1 MGFSLYEI
9 NAQIEAALNDA
20 VDQET
25 GEVIS
30 EKALEALQELEM
42 QKDEK
47 VEQLALL
54 YKNKVAEA
62 NALKAEKMAFAAR
75 QTAAEKTAE
84 SIKQY
89 LAQTLNGEKIKG
101 DRYTIGWR
109 KSESVTIAKDAFLP
123 DEYLTFKEPEPNKT
137 AIKKALKAG
146 IQIEGAILAETN
158 NIQIK

>member
-9 NAQIEAALNDA
+9 NSQIEAALTSA

-25 GEVIS
+25 GEIIS
-30 EKALEALQELEM
+30 EKALEALQVLEM

-62 NALKAEKMAFAAR
+62 AALKAEKMAFTAR
-75 QTAAEKTAE
+75 QTAAEKAAE

-89 LAQTLNGEKIKG
+89 LAQTLRGEKIKG
-101 DRYTIGWR
+101 ERFSIGWR
-109 KSESVTIAKDAFLP
+109 KSESVTIAEGAFLP
-123 DEYLTFKEPEPNKT
+123 DEYLTFKAPEPNKT
-137 AIKKALKAG
+137 AIKNALKAG
-146 IQIEGAILAETN
+146 KKIEGASLEKTN

>member
-9 NAQIEAALNDA
+9 NSQIEAALTSA

-25 GEVIS
+25 GEIIS
-30 EKALEALQELEM
+30 EKALEALQVLEM

-62 NALKAEKMAFAAR
+62 AALKAEKMAFTAR
-75 QTAAEKTAE
+75 QTAAEKAAE

-89 LAQTLNGEKIKG
+89 LSQALNGEKFKT
-101 DRYTIGWR
+101 DRCSIGWR
-109 KSESVTIAKDAFLP
+109 RSESVTIAEGAFLP
-123 DEYLTFKEPEPNKT
+123 DEYLTFKAPEPNKM
-137 AIKKALKAG
+137 AIKNALKAG
-146 IQIEGAILAETN
+146 KKIEGASLDTAN

>member
-9 NAQIEAALNDA
+9 NSQIEAALNGA

-54 YKNKVAEA
+54 YKNKIAEA
-62 NALKAEKMAFAAR
+62 TALKAEKMAFAAR
-75 QTAAEKTAE
+75 QTAAEKVAE

-109 KSESVTIAKDAFLP
+109 KSESVLISEGAFLP

-146 IQIEGAILAETN
+146 TQIEGATLTETN

>member
-9 NAQIEAALNDA
+9 NSQIEAALNSA

-25 GEVIS
+25 GEIIS

-42 QKDEK
+42 QKDKK

-54 YKNKVAEA
+54 YKNKVAEVA
-62 NALKAEKMAFAAR
+62 ALKAEKMAFAAR
-75 QTAAEKTAE
+75 QTAAEKAAE

-89 LAQTLNGEKIKG
+89 LEQTLHGEKIKG
-101 DRYTIGWR
+101 ERFSIGWR
-109 KSESVTIAKDAFLP
+109 KSESVTIAEGAFLP
-123 DEYLTFKEPEPNKT
+123 DEYLTFKAPEPNKT
-137 AIKKALKAG
+137 AIKNALKSG
-146 IQIEGAILAETN
+146 KKIEGASLEKTN

>member
-9 NAQIEAALNDA
+9 NYQIETALNRA

-25 GEVIS
+25 GEIIS

-54 YKNKVAEA
+54 YKNKIAEA
-62 NALKAEKMAFAAR
+62 AALKAEKMAFSAR
-75 QTAAEKTAE
+75 QTAAENAAE

-89 LAQTLNGEKIKG
+89 LTQTLHGEKFKS
-101 DRYTIGWR
+101 DRCSIGWR
-109 KSESVTIAKDAFLP
+109 KSESVTIAEGAFLP
-123 DEYLTFKEPEPNKT
+123 DEYLTFKAPEPNKT
-137 AIKKALKAG
+137 AIKNALKAG
-146 IQIEGAILAETN
+146 KKIEGASLDTAN

>member
-9 NAQIEAALNDA
+9 NSQIEAALNSA

-25 GEVIS
+25 GEIIS

-42 QKDEK
+42 QKGEK

-54 YKNKVAEA
+54 YKNKVAEVA
-62 NALKAEKMAFAAR
+62 ALKAEKMAFAAR
-75 QTAAEKTAE
+75 QTAAEKAAE

-89 LAQTLNGEKIKG
+89 LSQTLHGEKIKG
-101 DRYTIGWR
+101 KRFSIGWR
-109 KSESVTIAKDAFLP
+109 KSESVTIAEGAFLP
-123 DEYLTFKEPEPNKT
+123 DEYLTFKAPEPNKT
-137 AIKKALKAG
+137 AIKNALKTG
-146 IQIEGAILAETN
+146 IKIEGASLEKTN